1 MRLIES
7 CNCNPQ
13 YHVAESRDRECRR
26 KSRGEKTRITS
37 AIGKNNRCSA
47 NAGGRHCETNGGKNG
62 LQTAK
67 KTAKCIII
75 KLYSREKS
83 KQCGFM
89 QKQAK

>member
-1 MRLIES
+1 MRAAGTARRIAGKTAS
-7 CNCNPQ
+7 KPQ
-13 YHVAESRDRECRR
+13 
-26 KSRGEKTRITS
+26 
-37 AIGKNNRCSA
+37 
-47 NAGGRHCETNGGKNG
+47 
-62 LQTAK
+62 